1 MKINAVLLAL
11 LCYSIHA
18 SAQEDSS
25 HTRKDS
31 LLAEKNLNE
40 VIVYANK
47 FAEKRKNLSQ
57 KVEVITS
64 RMIAKTNAQNTG
76 DLLINSGNVF
86 VQKSQQ
92 GGSSPV
98 IRGFEASRI
107 LLVIDGIRMNN
118 AIYRSGHL
126 QNVISVDQNMLDRVE
141 VLYGPASTIYGS
153 DALGGVVHMHTKKP
167 KLSDTANLLLSH
179 NLFSRYSSANNEKTF
194 HYNGS
199 IGGKKIAW
207 LQAYTFSDF
216 GDLKMGK
223 NYPDKYPDFGR
234 RTHYATTINGIDT
247 ILKNEDDR
255 VQKFSGYKQW
265 DITQKILYQPSEKI
279 THLLNLQL
287 SNSTNVPR
295 YDRLQDVR
303 NGNLRYAEWYY
314 GPQKRLLGAYEMNV
328 SHVGFFDEIKAI
340 ISYQHLTESRNTRE
354 YKRYDRFENR
364 TENLDVWGFT
374 IDGRKRWKTNEIT
387 MGIDGQLNNVKSTAI
402 KTNLLTNAVTPL
414 DTRYPDGKNTMS
426 YFAFYAQ
433 HVLKLADAK
442 IIINDGIRLQGVHLL
457 STINDNSFFNF
468 PFTEIKQ
475 NNIAVTGNA
484 GIVFLPENNFRFALN
499 LASGFRAPN
508 IDDLSKI
515 FESSTSQ
522 QRIIFPNTDIKPEY
536 TYNIDL
542 SISKKITDNISVE
555 VTGFYTW
562 FKNAIITAPFQFN
575 GKDSVLYN
583 GIYSAVFVNQNKGKS
598 FLYGLSG
605 DLKIYPA
612 EWLQFSS
619 TITYTYGRYIEP
631 ENLKIPA
638 DHIPPVFGKTGFQAT
653 KEKFNIDFYMLF
665 NSWKRIEDYN
675 INGED
680 NLQYATPEGMPSWFT
695 VNLKSEYKLNKHFKI
710 QAGIENIFDRNYRYF
725 ASGFSAPGRNF
736 ILAIRGEF

>member
-1 MKINAVLLAL
+1 MKLNAVLLAL

-18 SAQEDSS
+18 SAQKDSS
-25 HTRKDS
+25 LTRKDS

-40 VIVYANK
+40 VVVYANK
-47 FAEKRKNLSQ
+47 FAEKRKNLAQ

-64 RMIAKTNAQNTG
+64 RIIAKTNAQNTG
-76 DLLINSGNVF
+76 DLLINTGNVF

-126 QNVISVDQNMLDRVE
+126 QNVITIDQNMLDRVE

-167 KLSDTANLLLSH
+167 KLSDTTNLLLSH
-179 NLFSRYSSANNEKTF
+179 NFFGRYSSANNEKTF

-199 IGGKKIAW
+199 IGSKKLAW
-207 LQAYTFSDF
+207 LQSYTFSDF
-216 GDLKMGK
+216 GDLKMGR

-295 YDRLQDVR
+295 YDRLQDIR

-328 SHVGFFDEIKAI
+328 SHIGFFDEIKAI
-340 ISYQHLTESRNTRE
+340 TSYQHLTESRNTRE

-364 TENLDVWGFT
+364 TEKLDVWGFT

-387 MGIDGQLNNVKSTAI
+387 IGIDGQLNNVKSTAK
-402 KTNLLTNAVTPL
+402 KTNLLTNTVTPL
-414 DTRYPDGKNTMS
+414 DTRYPDGRNKMS
-426 YFAFYAQ
+426 YLAIYTQ
-433 HVLKLADAK
+433 HVWKLASNK

-522 QRIIFPNTDIKPEY
+522 QRIIFPNKDIKPEY

-542 SISKKITDNISVE
+542 SISKRITESISVE

-562 FKNAIITAPFQFN
+562 FRNAIITAPFQFN
-575 GKDSVLYN
+575 EKDSVLYN
-583 GIYSAVFVNQNKGKS
+583 GNYSAVFANQNKGKS

-612 EWLQFSS
+612 EWLQFAS
-619 TITYTYGRYIEP
+619 TITYTYGRYREQG
-631 ENLKIPA
+631 NLKLPA
-638 DHIPPVFGKTGFQAT
+638 NHIPPLFGKTSVQAT
-653 KEKFNIDFYMLF
+653 KEKFNIDLYLLF
-665 NSWKRIEDYN
+665 NGWKRIEDYN
-675 INGED
+675 VNGED
-680 NLQYATPEGMPSWFT
+680 NLQYATSKGMPSWFT
-695 VNLKSEYKLNKHFKI
+695 LNLKTEYELNRHYKL
-710 QAGIENIFDRNYRYF
+710 QVGVENIFDKNYRYF
-725 ASGFSAPGRNF
+725 ASGFSAPARNF